1 MKSQDKYRGCLI
13 GGAAGD
19 ALGYAV
25 EFSDEGSIFRHF
37 GGKGITEYEL
47 TDGAARISD
56 DTQMTLFTATG
67 LLLAE
72 TRGKLRGIMGEYRHY
87 ILPCYRDWLKTQ
99 RQSYPYK
106 GEERFSWLLN
116 VPELF
121 HARAPGNTCLSAL
134 ASGAVGTT
142 ERPINHSKGCGGIMR
157 VAPIG
162 LYFEEVGIAA
172 DEGANT
178 AALTHGHELGYI
190 PAAALAYIISMVS
203 HSDGISLY
211 DAALDM
217 RAAVSRRYEGAKHL
231 NELLALIDRA
241 MELSHTDV
249 NDIEAIHMLG
259 QGWVAEE
266 TLAIALYC
274 ALKYSDD
281 FDKALIAAVNHN
293 GDSDSTGAVTG
304 NILGAYL
311 GLSAIPEKYLGSLEL
326 RDVILEVADDLY
338 HGCKMEEYSSYKDEP
353 WENKYVY
360 HTYSPG
366 QKN

>member
-25 EFSDEGSIFRHF
+25 EFSDEKSIFRRF

-47 TDGAARISD
+47 RDGIAQISD
-56 DTQMTLFTATG
+56 DTQMTLFTAAG

-72 TRGKLRGIMGEYRHY
+72 TRGKLRGVMGEYYRY
-87 ILPCYRDWLKTQ
+87 ILRCYYDWLKTQ
-99 RQSYPYK
+99 RQNYPYK
-106 GEERFSWLLN
+106 GEDRFSWLLN

-121 HARAPGNTCLSAL
+121 HTRAPGSTCLSAL
-134 ASGAVGTT
+134 ASGSVGTT
-142 ERPINHSKGCGGIMR
+142 EKPINHSKGCGGIMR

-162 LYFEEVGIAA
+162 LYFEDVGFAA
-172 DEGANT
+172 DEGANA

-190 PAAALAYIISMVS
+190 PAYALAHIISTVS
-203 HSDGISLY
+203 HSDDTSLY
-211 DAALDM
+211 DAALGM
-217 RAAVSRRYEGAKHL
+217 RAAVSRRYDGTKHL
-231 NELLALIDRA
+231 KELLVLIDRA
-241 MELSHTDV
+241 LELSRTEINDV
-249 NDIEAIHMLG
+249 EAIHMLG

-311 GLSAIPEKYLGSLEL
+311 GLGAIPEKYLEHLEL
-326 RDVILEVADDLY
+326 REVILEVADDLY
-338 HGCKMEEYSSYKDEP
+338 SGCKMEEYSSYRDSL
-353 WENKYVY
+353 WVNKYVH
-360 HTYSPG
+360 HTYSPR